1 MIPTLDLFCGGGGS
15 SWGATS
21 GGADIVGAIDGW
33 DIATATF
40 ADNFP
45 RAFVRNSKLRPRSGR
60 SLFAR
65 IADVQLLLASPECTN
80 HTCAR
85 GALSFDETSRETALY
100 VLNYIRAFQPRWVVI
115 ENVVQ
120 MRSWARY
127 HELLDVLG
135 QYYKIKAQVLD
146 ASDFGVPQ
154 TRRRLFI
161 LCDRTEEPPDLA
173 THRSSLQPT
182 ARNILDP
189 PGTWEAMPLYR
200 KGRASETLARAKR
213 AMGNLGEGVPFLIVY
228 YSMDGGGGWQSI
240 DRPLRTLTTLD
251 RFGLVEWDRGEPT
264 LRMLQVPELKRAMGF
279 DNSYRMMRG
288 TRRDRIK
295 LLGNGVCPPVMQ
307 HIIARLTSCV
317 QPLPRHPKPELA
329 SPSATRNLPVSEFV

>member
-21 GGADIVGAIDGW
+21 AGAHVVGAIDAW

-45 RAFVRNSKLRPRSGR
+45 RALVRNATLRPRSGR
-60 SLFAR
+60 RLVAQV
-65 IADVQLLLASPECTN
+65 DEVQLLLASPECTN

-85 GALSFDETSRETALY
+85 GTLDFDEASRETALY
-100 VLNYIRAFQPRWVVI
+100 VLNYVRAFQPRWVVI
-115 ENVVQ
+115 ENVIQ
-120 MRSWARY
+120 MRAWSRY
-127 HELLDVLG
+127 DELLEVLRED
-135 QYYKIKAQVLD
+135 YRVKTQVLD

-161 LCDRTEEPPDLA
+161 LCDRKKEPPDLTGYRA
-173 THRSSLQPT
+173 SRQPT
-182 ARNILDP
+182 ARDILDP
-189 PGTWEAMPLYR
+189 SGTWEARPLYR

-213 AMGNLGEGVPFLIVY
+213 AMQNLGEGVPFLIVY
-228 YSMDGGGGWQSI
+228 YSMDGGGGWQSL

-251 RFGLVEWDRGEPT
+251 RFGLVEWWQGEPT

-279 DNSYRMMRG
+279 GNAYRMIRG
-288 TRRDRIK
+288 SRRDRIK

-307 HIIARLTSCV
+307 HIVARLTNAAE
-317 QPLPRHPKPELA
+317 PKFRVPQA
-329 SPSATRNLPVSEFV
+329 IQVDRAINLPAKEFA